1 MSGAF
6 LIANHMNVPYG
17 RIVSASDVVASFRNG
32 CLSASSHTAKGILAP
47 FFNEIEPSL
56 IWRCAREVNA
66 SLEMVNCLYAHTLRL
81 GFMRSPEWEA
91 AAAQLQAGIDGDA
104 SPDGSW
110 RQNR

>member
-32 CLSASSHTAKGILAP
+32 CLSASNETANAILAA

-56 IWRCAREVNA
+56 ILRCAREVNA
-66 SLEMVNCLYAHTLRL
+66 SLEMVNRLYAHTLRL
-81 GFMRSPEWEA
+81 GFMPSPEWEA
-91 AAAQLQAGIDGDA
+91 TVAQLRAGVDGDA
-104 SPDGSW
+104 SPGSGE
-110 RQNR
+110 